1 MMLPLFF
8 AFSAIVIRLALF
20 YLGYENQDSA
30 RYLILMHILLIL
42 LSVFFSALNHAK
54 ANPDKRHFT
63 NHLKI
68 GFKGGSVYTII
79 ITGFLMLF
87 YKVIN
92 EDTFTAKREFL
103 IAQQIEAGGAN
114 LDESAIEA
122 VRTNIESFFTVFNY
136 CTITFIGF
144 LVITFMYSAGVALL
158 LRFMQRNS

>member
-1 MMLPLFF
+1 
-8 AFSAIVIRLALF
+8 
-20 YLGYENQDSA
+20 
-30 RYLILMHILLIL
+30 
-42 LSVFFSALNHAK
+42 
-54 ANPDKRHFT
+54 
-63 NHLKI
+63 
-68 GFKGGSVYTII
+68 
-79 ITGFLMLF
+79 MLF